1 MPTNNKKI
9 KSVNQQQYEVQPQLR
24 AVPMTL
30 FPTAGTLNEVVDLG
44 ESRLPITN
52 QNELFSL
59 LMVYHNTLLQTVKQ
73 TTQ

>member
-1 MPTNNKKI
+1 MTVNNKQLNN
-9 KSVNQQQYEVQPQLR
+9 VNQQQSELQPQLR

-52 QNELFSL
+52 SNDLFSL
-59 LMVYHNTLLQTVKQ
+59 LMQYHNTLLKIQTK
-73 TTQ
+73 